1 MPNGWWYMSPEP
13 VPAEPEWD
21 EDPAWS
27 RPDPM
32 TAAEREAWLDH
43 LAETDEPP
51 EPEEYED

>member
-1 MPNGWWYMSPEP
+1 MPPEP

-32 TAAEREAWLDH
+32 TAAERDAWLDH
-43 LAETDEPP
+43 LVETDELVVGNSPLTGKP
-51 EPEEYED
+51 